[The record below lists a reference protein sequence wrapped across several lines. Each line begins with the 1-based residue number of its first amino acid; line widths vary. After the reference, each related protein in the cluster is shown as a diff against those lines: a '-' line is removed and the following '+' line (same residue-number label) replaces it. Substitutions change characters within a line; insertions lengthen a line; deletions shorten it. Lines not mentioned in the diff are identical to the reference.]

1 MGKKSKTKTHTKV
14 EPSDQVTNETDAEP
28 KESKE
33 AQNLQVPDLDQL
45 ITQITNNGD
54 FKEMMSNISG
64 GLSQDHQKILE
75 ATDVDVDADAD
86 TDEEN
91 TSNIS
96 MTDERDGH
104 QDINSDP
111 HYDMMCSLFT
121 DNDGNNVCELLGS
134 INQNLTELNQ
144 NFQSLINSQHSD
156 SSEQSDQST

>member
-1 MGKKSKTKTHTKV
+1 MGKKSKTKTNTTV
-14 EPSDQVTNETDAEP
+14 EAKEPDADT

-75 ATDVDVDADAD
+75 VTEVD
-86 TDEEN
+86 TDDEN
-91 TSNIS
+91 NSNIS
-96 MTDERDGH
+96 VSGERDDL

-144 NFQSLINSQHSD
+144 NFQLLIKSKQSD
-156 SSEQSDQST
+156 SSD